1 MINDTIVAL
10 ATPPGKAGIGI
21 VRVSGDKSKQIIQ
34 GITSCNTDFLPR
46 YMYLKDIYLDN
57 ITDKGL
63 VVYFQA
69 PNSFTGED
77 IAEIQCHGGY
87 FVVKAV
93 IDKCLQLGA
102 RMAEPGEF
110 SKRAFLNGKITID
123 QAEGIIDLINAESE
137 AQAKSG
143 SVLLQGKLFDIIKA
157 IQDKLTDILAEIE
170 AKLDY
175 PEYEYTDVEN
185 IEVLNRLNQVKQE
198 LNLLLST
205 KVNGVKIKNGV
216 KIAIV
221 GAPNAGKSSL
231 LNALTNTNK
240 SIVTDIAGTTRD
252 IVEAEYVYNG
262 ILFRLF
268 DTAGIRESKD
278 VVEQIGIQRAIESI
292 QQADLVLK
300 LIDTTN
306 PVEVDTED
314 KQTIT
319 VYNKSDLKTVNHK
332 NENSIEISAQQG
344 TNIEKLKQLIFDNTI
359 VGGYNSSQFYLS
371 NSRHIQYVE
380 QAINSLNNAIS
391 NFNSTTLDFVASD
404 IKDCWQYLGEISG
417 INSNERIIDRVFEK
431 FCLGK

>member
-1 MINDTIVAL
+1 M
-10 ATPPGKAGIGI
+10 
-21 VRVSGDKSKQIIQ
+21 SKV
-34 GITSCNTDFLPR
+34 L
-46 YMYLKDIYLDN
+46 LK
-57 ITDKGL
+57 
-63 VVYFQA
+63 
-69 PNSFTGED
+69 D

-137 AQAKSG
+137 AQAKAG

-157 IQDKLTDILAEIE
+157 IQDELTDILAEIE

-198 LNLLLST
+198 LNSLLST

-300 LIDTTN
+300 LIDITN
-306 PVEVDTED
+306 PIEVDTED
-314 KQTIT
+314 KPTIT
-319 VYNKSDLKTVNHK
+319 VYNKTDLINKTITK
-332 NENSIEISAQQG
+332 DDSISISAQTG
-344 TNIEKLKQLIFDNTI
+344 SNIEELKQIIFDKTI
-359 VGGYNSSQFYLS
+359 IGGYNSSQFYLS
-371 NSRHIQYVE
+371 NSRHIQCVE
-380 QAINSLNNAIS
+380 QAIKSLNNAIN
-391 NFNSTTLDFVASD
+391 NFNLTTLDFVVSD
-404 IKDCWQYLGEISG
+404 IKDCWQSLGEISG
-417 INSNERIIDRVFEK
+417 INSNERIIDRLFEK

>member
-34 GITSCNTDFLPR
+34 GITNCNTDFLPR
-46 YMYLKDIYLDN
+46 YMYLKDLYLND

-63 VVYFQA
+63 VVYFKA

-137 AQAKSG
+137 AQAKAG

-157 IQDKLTDILAEIE
+157 IQDELTDILAEIE

-175 PEYEYTDVEN
+175 PEYEYTDNEN
-185 IEVLNRLNQVKQE
+185 IEVLNRLNQVKEE

-300 LIDTTN
+300 LIDITN
-306 PVEVDTED
+306 PIQVDTED
-314 KQTIT
+314 KPTIT
-319 VYNKSDLKTVNHK
+319 VYNKTDLVNK
-332 NENSIEISAQQG
+332 IINDADSISISAQTG
-344 TNIEKLKQLIFDNTI
+344 SNIEELKQMIFDKTI
-359 VGGYNSSQFYLS
+359 IGGYNSSQFYLS
-371 NSRHIQYVE
+371 NARHIQCVE
-380 QAINSLNNAIS
+380 QAIQSIS
-391 NFNSTTLDFVASD
+391 NSINNFNITTLDFVVSD
-404 IKDCWQYLGEISG
+404 IKDCWQNLGEISG

>member
-21 VRVSGDKSKQIIQ
+21 VRISGDKSKQIIQ
-34 GITSCNTDFLPR
+34 GITKCSIDFLPR
-46 YMYLKDIYLDN
+46 YMYLKDIYLNN
-57 ITDKGL
+57 IADKGL

-77 IAEIQCHGGY
+77 VAEVQCHGGY
-87 FVVKAV
+87 FVVQAV

-137 AQAKSG
+137 SQAKAG
-143 SVLLQGKLFDIIKA
+143 SVLLQGKLFEIINNL
-157 IQDKLTDILAEIE
+157 QDQLTDILAEIE

-175 PEYEYTDVEN
+175 PEYEYTDTEN
-185 IEVLNRLNQVKQE
+185 IEVLNRLNQVEKD
-198 LNLLLST
+198 LNTLLST
-205 KVNGVKIKNGV
+205 KINGMKIKNGV
-216 KIAIV
+216 KVAIV

-252 IVEAEYVYNG
+252 IVEAEYIHNG

-268 DTAGIRESKD
+268 DTAGIHESKD
-278 VVEQIGIQRAIESI
+278 IVEQIGIKRAIESI

-300 LIDTTN
+300 LIDITN
-306 PVEVDTED
+306 PIEVDTED
-314 KQTIT
+314 KPTIT
-319 VYNKSDLKTVNHK
+319 VYNKSDIQPT
-332 NENSIEISAQQG
+332 SIENKDSIAISAQLG
-344 TNIEKLKQLIFDNTI
+344 TNVEQLKQLIFDKTI

-371 NSRHIQYVE
+371 NSRHIQCVE
-380 QAINSLNNAIS
+380 QAINSLKNAIT
-391 NFNSTTLDFVASD
+391 NFNLTTLDFVVAD
-404 IKDCWQYLGEISG
+404 IKDCWQSLGEISG
-417 INSNERIIDRVFEK
+417 VNSNERIIDRVFEK

>member
-1 MINDTIVAL
+1 MGL
-10 ATPPGKAGIGI
+10 SSTPAAERIHIGFFGK
-21 VRVSGDKSKQIIQ
+21 R
-34 GITSCNTDFLPR
+34 
-46 YMYLKDIYLDN
+46 
-57 ITDKGL
+57 
-63 VVYFQA
+63 
-69 PNSFTGED
+69 
-77 IAEIQCHGGY
+77 
-87 FVVKAV
+87 
-93 IDKCLQLGA
+93 
-102 RMAEPGEF
+102 
-110 SKRAFLNGKITID
+110 
-123 QAEGIIDLINAESE
+123 
-137 AQAKSG
+137 
-143 SVLLQGKLFDIIKA
+143 
-157 IQDKLTDILAEIE
+157 
-170 AKLDY
+170 
-175 PEYEYTDVEN
+175 
-185 IEVLNRLNQVKQE
+185 
-198 LNLLLST
+198 
-205 KVNGVKIKNGV
+205 
-216 KIAIV
+216 
-221 GAPNAGKSSL
+221 NAGKSSL

-252 IVEAEYVYNG
+252 IVEAEYIYNG

-268 DTAGIRESKD
+268 DTAGIHESKD
-278 VVEQIGIQRAIESI
+278 IVEQIGIKRAIESI